1 MNNCAFIGRFIAD
14 PELKQTPAGL
24 SVCTFTLAIDR
35 PNAKDMTDFIN
46 FVAWREK
53 SEFIARYF
61 KKGNKIAITGTLT
74 SRKYQDT
81 AGAFHK
87 TFEVLV
93 DRAEFCESKEKTI
106 SAPTSEDMKNAY
118 APAYQQV
125 QAQFEEIQ
133 GGDDLPF

>member
-1 MNNCAFIGRFIAD
+1 MNNCAFIGRFTAD

-24 SVCTFTLAIDR
+24 SVSTFTLAIDR
-35 PNAKDMTDFIN
+35 PGAKDMTDFIN

-53 SEFIARYF
+53 AEFITRYF

-81 AGAFHK
+81 AGVYHK

-93 DRAEFCESKEKTI
+93 DRAEFCESREK
-106 SAPTSEDMKNAY
+106 SASASTSEEMKNAY
-118 APAYQQV
+118 APTQYQVNLDIMQ
-125 QAQFEEIQ
+125 EGE
-133 GGDDLPF
+133 DLPF